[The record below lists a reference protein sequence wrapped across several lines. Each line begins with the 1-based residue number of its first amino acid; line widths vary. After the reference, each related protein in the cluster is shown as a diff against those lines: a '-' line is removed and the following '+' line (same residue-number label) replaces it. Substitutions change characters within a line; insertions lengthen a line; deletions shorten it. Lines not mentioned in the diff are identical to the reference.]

1 MTETG
6 ESLSVIGAII
16 LALWGAFVW
25 GTYVARSDA
34 QIMKRIAAEQCD
46 PGQRTFIALD
56 GDGVLCLSG
65 MRGAHGR

>member
-1 MTETG
+1 
-6 ESLSVIGAII
+6 
-16 LALWGAFVW
+16 
-25 GTYVARSDA
+25 VARSDA

-65 MRGAHGR
+65 QGIKR